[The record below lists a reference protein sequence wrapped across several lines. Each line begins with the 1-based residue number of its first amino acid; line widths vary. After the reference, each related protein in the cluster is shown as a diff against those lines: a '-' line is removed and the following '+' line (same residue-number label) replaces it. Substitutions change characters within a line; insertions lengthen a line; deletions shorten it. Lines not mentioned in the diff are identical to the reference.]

1 MEILLSISS
10 KSDGSV
16 REVKRSINDG
26 LAVGRG
32 AEEGILLEGLDLS
45 REHFIFTTEGSEV
58 RVKDLSVNGT
68 WLNGIRLRKSV
79 ESVIRPGDKIEI
91 PGYVL
96 SFTRPDQAEEPEP
109 AAEAIVSSPVAPIQ
123 STIPNLPSHKGPL
136 AFLDPIFGFIGSF
149 TFMEKV
155 TVLIGLCG
163 LILLGTYFAG

>member
-16 REVKRSINDG
+16 REVKRSIDDG

-58 RVKDLSVNGT
+58 RVKDVSVNGT

-79 ESVIRPGDKIEI
+79 ESVVRPGDKIEI

-96 SFTRPDQAEEPEP
+96 SFTRSDQPEEPEE
-109 AAEAIVSSPVAPIQ
+109 AEAAMASVAVAPVEPVAPV
-123 STIPNLPSHKGPL
+123 IPPKKGPL
-136 AFLDPIFGFIGSF
+136 AILSPVFGFIGSF

-155 TVLIGLCG
+155 LIFAGLCG
-163 LILLGTYFAG
+163 LILLGTYMAA

>member
-16 REVKRSINDG
+16 REVRRTIDDG

-58 RVKDLSVNGT
+58 RIKDLSVNGT

-79 ESVIRPGDKIEI
+79 ESIIRPGDKIEI

-96 SFTRPDQAEEPEP
+96 SFTRTDEPEEVEKSESGLP
-109 AAEAIVSSPVAPIQ
+109 PVAIAPLQ
-123 STIPNLPSHKGPL
+123 QAAPAVPAKKGPL
-136 AFLDPIFGFIGSF
+136 AILDPVFGFIGSF

-155 TVLIGLCG
+155 LVFAGLCG
-163 LILLGTYFAG
+163 LILLGTYLAA